1 MLSVTTDIRDLERSV
16 QGSVLTP
23 GSEQYDAERAAWN
36 LLVDHHPDL
45 IVTPTTADDVVA
57 AVRFAAAEGLP
68 VAVQATGHGPSVP
81 ADGAVFINTH
91 NMTSVEI
98 DPAKGTARI
107 GAGARWD
114 SVIELAAPHG
124 LAPLIGSSPHVGVVG
139 YLSGGGLPVLGRRY
153 GFSADYVRSFDLVT
167 ADGQLRHVTAEREPD
182 LFWAVRGGK
191 GNFGVVTEIEID
203 LLPVT
208 RLYGGRMI
216 FPIAQADRV
225 LRTWQA
231 WTNQQS
237 EEMAS
242 SVLFLTVPDLP
253 EVPEPMRGYRGV
265 HLRIAFTGSEEE
277 GRRLVQ
283 PFRDL
288 GPDLDT
294 VAEMPYRRL
303 GEIHAD
309 PEEPSPAL
317 DTGALLRD
325 LDESAVERLIS
336 LIGPEADPP
345 PGAVEIRHLGGALRH
360 AADPANAIGNRSG
373 AYNLFVAG
381 LVLPGT
387 KARVAQETQDIM
399 TGMEPWDTGKKLPN
413 YLGGSNLAP
422 HQVRTAYRDE
432 DYDRL
437 VAIKTRFD
445 PGNMFRFNHNIP
457 PSPAD

>member
-1 MLSVTTDIRDLERSV
+1 MLSVTANIRDLEKSI

-23 GSEQYDAERAAWN
+23 GSELYDAERAAWN
-36 LLVDHHPDL
+36 LLVDQHPDL
-45 IVTPTTADDVVA
+45 IVVPATAGDVAA

-68 VAVQATGHGPSVP
+68 VAVQATGHGPSRP
-81 ADGAVFINTH
+81 ADGAVFISTH
-91 NMTSVEI
+91 NLASVEI
-98 DPAKGTARI
+98 DPENATARI

-114 SVIELAAPHG
+114 SVLELAAPHG
-124 LAPLIGSSPHVGVVG
+124 LAPLVGSSPHVGVVG
-139 YLSGGGLPVLGRRY
+139 YLTGGGLPVLGRRY

-167 ADGQLRHVTAEREPD
+167 ADGQLRHVTAQSDPD

-191 GNFGVVTEIEID
+191 GNFGIVTEIEIE
-203 LLPVT
+203 LLPIT
-208 RLYGGRMI
+208 RLYGGHMI
-216 FPIAQADRV
+216 FPIAQADSV

-231 WTNQQS
+231 WTRQQS

-242 SVLFLTVPDLP
+242 SVLFLSVPDLP
-253 EVPEPMRGYRGV
+253 VVPEPMRGYRGI

-317 DTGALLRD
+317 DTGTLLRD
-325 LDESAVERLIS
+325 LDESAVERLVS
-336 LIGPEADPP
+336 LIGPDADPP
-345 PGAVEIRHLGGALRH
+345 PGAVEIRHLGGALRNP
-360 AADPANAIGNRSG
+360 AEPANAIGNRSG

-387 KARVAQETQDIM
+387 RDRVSQAMQHIM
-399 TGMEPWDTGKKLPN
+399 SGMEPWDLGKNLPN
-413 YLGGSNLAP
+413 YLGGSNLDP
-422 HQVRTAYRDE
+422 DQVRAAYRDE

-445 PGNMFRFNHNIP
+445 PANMFQFNHNIP